1 MLKSYSHDNLRKG
14 RYVKATKRP
23 FFPRLAAGARLSV
36 RRASAGSGPKPTTWS
51 LTATSPKTNI
61 TIKTTVTKTTLPASS
76 RQRAATATVA
86 TIPKPADNNWIA
98 ASLSFSFLEQRSWLP
113 HNAAKA
119 PFKRDRGRHECGY
132 YRTLQPST
140 KSIS

>member
-36 RRASAGSGPKPTTWS
+36 RRASAGPGPKPATWS

-76 RQRAATATVA
+76 KQRAATATVP
-86 TIPKPADNNWIA
+86 TIPKPADNNWMA
-98 ASLSFSFLEQRSWLP
+98 ASLMLFLLGTALL
-113 HNAAKA
+113 AAV
-119 PFKRDRGRHECGY
+119 
-132 YRTLQPST
+132 
-140 KSIS
+140 

>member
-36 RRASAGSGPKPTTWS
+36 RRASVGSGPKPTTWS

-61 TIKTTVTKTTLPASS
+61 TIKTTLPASS
-76 RQRAATATVA
+76 KQRAATATVA

-98 ASLSFSFLEQRSWLP
+98 ASLMLFLLGTALL
-113 HNAAKA
+113 AAV
-119 PFKRDRGRHECGY
+119 
-132 YRTLQPST
+132 
-140 KSIS
+140 

>member
-51 LTATSPKTNI
+51 LTATSPQDKHNDQDYAARVLQA
-61 TIKTTVTKTTLPASS
+61 KS
-76 RQRAATATVA
+76 RHC
-86 TIPKPADNNWIA
+86 D
-98 ASLSFSFLEQRSWLP
+98 RSDDP
-113 HNAAKA
+113 
-119 PFKRDRGRHECGY
+119 
-132 YRTLQPST
+132 
-140 KSIS
+140 

>member
-76 RQRAATATVA
+76 KQRAATATVA
-86 TIPKPADNNWIA
+86 TIPKPADNNWMA
-98 ASLSFSFLEQRSWLP
+98 ASLMLFLLGTALL
-113 HNAAKA
+113 AAA
-119 PFKRDRGRHECGY
+119 
-132 YRTLQPST
+132 YRC
-140 KSIS
+140 